1 MDPIRNNNHNSKIM
15 EKGLH
20 NWKFGLHSLKNVYLN
35 KLKILPFQSFTQI
48 LHHIY

>member
-20 NWKFGLHSLKNVYLN
+20 NWKFGLN
-35 KLKILPFQSFTQI
+35 ILWSMYT
-48 LHHIY
+48 